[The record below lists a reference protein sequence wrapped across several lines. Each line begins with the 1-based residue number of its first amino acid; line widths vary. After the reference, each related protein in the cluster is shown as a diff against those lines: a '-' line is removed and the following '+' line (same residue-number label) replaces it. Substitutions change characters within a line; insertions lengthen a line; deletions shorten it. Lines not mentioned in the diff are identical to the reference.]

1 MLYLY
6 HLPPKYGLKKIFEIQ
21 IPARF
26 QFYLHLKK
34 DSIVFDK
41 REQDYLSILLHIKH
55 LAERVR
61 NSFYCQQLLT

>member
-41 REQDYLSILLHIKH
+41 I
-55 LAERVR
+55 
-61 NSFYCQQLLT
+61 T